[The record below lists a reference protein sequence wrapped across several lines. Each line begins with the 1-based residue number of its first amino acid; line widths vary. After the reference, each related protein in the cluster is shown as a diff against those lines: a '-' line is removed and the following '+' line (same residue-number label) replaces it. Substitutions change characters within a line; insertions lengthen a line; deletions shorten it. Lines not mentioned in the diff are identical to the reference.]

1 MKGSRD
7 QFSGTRDLGLK
18 AKQAHSM
25 QHRRS
30 HSTES
35 LNLVL
40 SSPADLFFVAIV
52 ARSTP
57 AHSGLHRVRLTA
69 PPGLADY
76 RNLFLSY
83 IILNW

>member
-25 QHRRS
+25 RTESS